1 MSVISQLNK
10 NVTNPLGSDRITG
23 NGVRGTNQQRVQGES
38 KNNREQGLLF
48 RVQEFNCS
56 KIQTSIYMVLIYA
69 HPATSCPSPLGNCLT
84 AE

>member
-1 MSVISQLNK
+1 MEFGEEIS
-10 NVTNPLGSDRITG
+10 
-23 NGVRGTNQQRVQGES
+23 RVQGES

-56 KIQTSIYMVLIYA
+56 IIQTSIYMALIYA
-69 HPATSCPSPLGNCLT
+69 HPATSRPSPLCNCLT